1 MILLDTN
8 VLIYAFQP
16 ESPFEPWAR
25 QVIAEAVANEGA
37 IIIPIILAEVCVGVS
52 QPDQASGRI
61 RAWGV
66 EIVSLPAIA
75 APICAAAFSRYRAR
89 RSRNT
94 GSTIA
99 AMPLPD
105 FSIGAHAQTISAKL
119 ATADTDRYLTYFPEV
134 TLISPE
140 R

>member
-8 VLIYAFQP
+8 VLIYAFDPASSFQ
-16 ESPFEPWAR
+16 PWAR
-25 QVIAEAVANEGA
+25 QVIVDAVAGEGA
-37 IIIPIILAEVCVGVS
+37 IINSIILAEVCVGDS
-52 QPDQASGRI
+52 NPDQAGDRI

-66 EIVSLPAIA
+66 EIASLPAAA
-75 APICAAAFSRYRAR
+75 APICAAAFARYRAR
-89 RSRNT
+89 RARQT
-94 GSTIA
+94 GNDIA

-105 FSIGAHAQTISAKL
+105 FFIGAHAQIINAKL

-134 TLISPE
+134 TLITPN

>member
-8 VLIYAFQP
+8 VLIYAFEP
-16 ESPFEPWAR
+16 DSSFRPWAR
-25 QVIAEAVANEGA
+25 QVIADAVAGEGA
-37 IIIPIILAEVCVGVS
+37 VVNPIVLAEVCVGES
-52 QPDQASGRI
+52 QPDRVADRI

-66 EIVSLPAIA
+66 EIISLPAAA
-75 APICAAAFSRYRAR
+75 APVCAMAFSRYRTRRAR
-89 RSRNT
+89 HT

-105 FSIGAHAQTISAKL
+105 FFIGAHALIINARS
-119 ATADTDRYLTYFPEV
+119 ATADTDRYLTYFPDV
-134 TLISPE
+134 PLISPE